1 MTNMSNLLYIL
12 PRNGDT
18 QSTNK
23 TSLEDSNM
31 LKDFL
36 DSGKESVKD
45 YLNNGKEGIN
55 YNEIN
60 KIFSSDNTVNQ
71 YSNYQRAEAIA
82 LEISEL
88 FQTTLKYFEGLNK
101 SNIKDITKLEEDL
114 NYFYSLIN
122 NKSSPAELM
131 KIVHLE
137 IQPTLQKVFNLKTI
151 YDT

>member
-1 MTNMSNLLYIL
+1 
-12 PRNGDT
+12 
-18 QSTNK
+18 
-23 TSLEDSNM
+23 M

-71 YSNYQRAEAIA
+71 YSNYQRAVAIA

-88 FQTTLKYFEGLNK
+88 FQNTLKYFEGLNK
-101 SNIKDITKLEEDL
+101 SNVKDITKLEEDL

>member
-23 TSLEDSNM
+23 TSIEDSNM
-31 LKDFL
+31 LKDLL
-36 DSGKESVKD
+36 DSGKESVKE

-55 YNEIN
+55 YNEVN

-71 YSNYQRAEAIA
+71 YSNYQRAVAIA
-82 LEISEL
+82 LEISEI
-88 FQTTLKYFEGLNK
+88 FQITLKYFEGLNK
-101 SNIKDITKLEEDL
+101 SNVKDITKLE
-114 NYFYSLIN
+114 
-122 NKSSPAELM
+122 LM
-131 KIVHLE
+131 KIIHLE
-137 IQPTLQKVFNLKTI
+137 LQPTLQKVFNLKTI

>member
-71 YSNYQRAEAIA
+71 YSNYQRAVAIA

-88 FQTTLKYFEGLNK
+88 FQTTLKY
-101 SNIKDITKLEEDL
+101 
-114 NYFYSLIN
+114 
-122 NKSSPAELM
+122 
-131 KIVHLE
+131 
-137 IQPTLQKVFNLKTI
+137 
-151 YDT
+151 